1 MTELKITHNGEEYII
16 PQNVIDDLMKFHG
29 RDAVKE
35 VEEMLKRNDEVKMT
49 ELTPEQKDFLNLF
62 YQKIKQS
69 IKENKVDYDPIT
81 FKPFKK
87 IVLEIDLEFI
97 CDNSF
102 YIPKEKLYEVIGKVI
117 CGVEKE

>member
-1 MTELKITHNGEEYII
+1 
-16 PQNVIDDLMKFHG
+16 
-29 RDAVKE
+29 
-35 VEEMLKRNDEVKMT
+35 MT
-49 ELTPEQKDFLNLF
+49 ELTPEQKDLLNLF

-117 CGVEKE
+117 CGVENQKWIAPITNF